1 MDGEPLDEP
10 YAIRRTAAVP
20 DSGVAYPHVVDE
32 GCVWVMGDNREASRD
47 SRVFGDVPAS
57 SVSSHVLQTYWPLNR
72 LGLVR

>member
-20 DSGVAYPHVVDE
+20 DSGVAYPHVVDK

-47 SRVFGDVPAS
+47 SRVFGDVLAS